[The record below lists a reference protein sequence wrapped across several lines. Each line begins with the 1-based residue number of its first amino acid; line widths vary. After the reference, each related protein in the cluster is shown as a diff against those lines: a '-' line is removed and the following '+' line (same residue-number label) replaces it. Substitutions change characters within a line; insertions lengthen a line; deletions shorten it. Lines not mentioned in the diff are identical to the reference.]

1 MKKPERQTYILTI
14 IRERGAQMGSGEF
27 CYIRFLFAYT
37 SISLRPPV
45 VKTIRLE
52 S

>member
-1 MKKPERQTYILTI
+1 
-14 IRERGAQMGSGEF
+14 MGSGEF
-27 CYIRFLFAYT
+27 CYIRFLFAYM
-37 SISLRPPV
+37 SIPPRPPV